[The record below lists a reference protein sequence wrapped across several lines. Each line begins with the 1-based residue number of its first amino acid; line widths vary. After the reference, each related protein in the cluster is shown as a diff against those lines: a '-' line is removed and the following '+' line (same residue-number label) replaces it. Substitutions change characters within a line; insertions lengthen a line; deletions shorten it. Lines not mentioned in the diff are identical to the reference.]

1 MYVVGA
7 TRADAL
13 AEIRKIVPNKFLLI
27 PGVGAQG
34 GDLNHCVLE
43 GNKTGIGIINVSRD
57 ISFSGDFSEKSIR
70 ESALSYVEKINEAL
84 SG

>member
-1 MYVVGA
+1 MP
-7 TRADAL
+7 
-13 AEIRKIVPNKFLLI
+13 ILI

-34 GDLNHCVLE
+34 GDLSSCVLE

-57 ISFSGDFSEKSIR
+57 ISFSGDCSEKSIR
-70 ESALSYVEKINEAL
+70 ESALSYVKKINEAL